1 MRREAAAPPKILREA
16 WRSRE
21 IGVERLP
28 WCQKNR
34 SERLD
39 VFSGIAQRVAR
50 VESASTAHRRPA
62 ARQGTAS
69 KASRRPH
76 RGVEPLPRH
85 RDGQRQGL
93 EPLPRG
99 ISGRRRPKKRFQR
112 AATAG
117 GGQKT
122 GSKALYPPAAIVKP
136 LPSGCAARFFIH
148 SLN

>member
-50 VESASTAHRRPA
+50 VETASTAHRRPA
-62 ARQGTAS
+62 ARRGTAS

-93 EPLPRG
+93 NPFQGAFPAGDGLKSG
-99 ISGRRRPKKRFQR
+99 SKGRRRPEEVKKPIPRRFTRRRRSPNSFQADAQR
-112 AATAG
+112 DF
-117 GGQKT
+117 
-122 GSKALYPPAAIVKP
+122 L
-136 LPSGCAARFFIH
+136 FI
-148 SLN
+148 L